1 MIEPEKRKAIYLLSQ
16 EGMSVREIARRLR
29 VSRKAVR
36 RIIRHGGEVPPP
48 SRKEKIQIDPDLLR
62 RLHEECEG

>member
-16 EGMSVREIARRLR
+16 EGMGVREIARRLR

-36 RIIRHGGEVPPP
+36 RIIRGRAREAHREPQGE
-48 SRKEKIQIDPDLLR
+48 DPDR
-62 RLHEECEG
+62 PGAPPAAP